1 MSYNSDNYE
10 KQGGAELVIGG
21 ELNIASGGT
30 ITAAGTQASTIADL
44 KVDYTTGDLDNEA
57 KTITAFNTTNAAINS
72 IIAALK
78 GAGIIASS
86 QVI

>member
-10 KQGGAELVIGG
+10 KQGGAEWVIGG
-21 ELNIASGGT
+21 ELNIDGGT
-30 ITAAGTQASTIADL
+30 ITAAGTQAATIADQ
-44 KVDYTTGDLDNEA
+44 KVDYETPDLDTEA
-57 KTITAFNTTNAAINS
+57 EIIVAFNTTNAAINS

-86 QVI
+86 